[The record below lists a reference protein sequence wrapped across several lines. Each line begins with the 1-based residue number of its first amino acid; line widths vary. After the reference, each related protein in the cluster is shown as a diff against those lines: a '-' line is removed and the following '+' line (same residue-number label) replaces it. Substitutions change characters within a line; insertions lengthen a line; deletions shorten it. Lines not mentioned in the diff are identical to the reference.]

1 MSKRQNPMRRRGAG
15 RKALKP
21 KSSVAAGY
29 SYGQLNARANGT
41 IRGDELVLEFTEL
54 AMTCVVPP
62 STAPPQSTQF
72 WPGASGMTR
81 LDTFAQLYS
90 QYRVEAA
97 ELEFRPAVGTNV
109 SGIQVTGFAYDGND
123 IPSSLSTA
131 MGVEPRFSDV
141 PWVGGR
147 VRLPVD
153 RLMKSKWHFTANG
166 SNPSGFNTT
175 GSVFW
180 HASGTNG
187 AILGNIWLKYRV
199 RFSGPTNQVTTMNVA
214 SSTFPAPGSSY
225 GLGQAVA
232 SDLASAVVNATL
244 PTNWTGEQTNGSIDL
259 TRGGVSSS
267 LASIFLKPA
276 GPLIA
281 SLGSNI
287 NPNQLVE
294 FIAEFMGITTAPATG
309 PISTTWLPNG
319 ANPNTGENTIQDSMP
334 YEIFVDG
341 SIKVCYRIVDYL
353 ANMVSA
359 QLTIV
364 APGSTNSWL
373 AGTLFNVGTWIRPF
387 IQISTGNSVLPQLNP
402 VSRAIYQKQRDEKK
416 TRKSREARQWGGPDS
431 DDSDIEVITESLA
444 SASLGR
450 RHEPVRQLAASH
462 KPR

>member
-54 AMTCVVPP
+54 AMTCVVPA

-214 SSTFPAPGSSY
+214 SSTFPASGSSY

-232 SDLASAVVNATL
+232 SDMASAVVSASS
-244 PTNWTGEQTNGSIDL
+244 PTNWTGDQTNGSINL
-259 TRGGVSSS
+259 AMGGVSSG

-276 GPLIA
+276 APLLA

-294 FIAEFMGITTAPATG
+294 LIAEFMGTTTAPATG
-309 PISTTWLPNG
+309 PIATSWHPNG
-319 ANPNTGENTIQDSMP
+319 VNPNTGEFTVQDSMP

-353 ANMVSA
+353 ANLVGGE
-359 QLTIV
+359 LTI
-364 APGSTNSWL
+364 APPGGSNTWL
-373 AGTLFNVGTWIRPF
+373 AGTLFNVATWIRPF
-387 IQISTGNSVLPQLNP
+387 IQISTGNSVLPQMNP
-402 VSRAIYQKQRDEKK
+402 VSRAIYEKQRDDKRTK
-416 TRKSREARQWGGPDS
+416 KSREARQWGGPDS
-431 DDSDIEVITESLA
+431 DDSDLEVITGSLA
-444 SASLGR
+444 SAIMGNWHGPER
-450 RHEPVRQLAASH
+450 RLATSH